1 MFNRSDLLK
10 KCELKPNMIVKA
22 LESRLVKPV
31 VQHMRMEKD
40 QEYGVPWLWKRVPF
54 GT

>member
-1 MFNRSDLLK
+1 MVPIMRLKKRWMFNRSDLLK

-40 QEYGVPWLWKRVPF
+40 
-54 GT
+54 